1 MPTPTR
7 WFSNLS
13 VHQGHLENSFAHI
26 NGCHPTDAV
35 GLGEV
40 WELTSLTS
48 SLVMLTLPAHI
59 HAVRTSGLHSP
70 GFLVAPPPFPVCL
83 HKEANG
89 AVAMK
94 YNPLRSPA
102 LRSVVD

>member
-83 HKEANG
+83 SCT
-89 AVAMK
+89 
-94 YNPLRSPA
+94 R
-102 LRSVVD
+102 